1 MSITLDRGLKELNHA
16 ALRAEEVALIKE
28 NSKDT
33 YVGIYTDELVVCH
46 HRSYWAFIALACGT
60 AVQEAS
66 RAVSVTASSMTMEI
80 KAVARAFRWL
90 ESQYFTHACLLSDGM
105 TMIRNVQIFLGAN
118 AWIQSNSK

>member
-33 YVGIYTDELVVCH
+33 YVVIYTDELVVCH

-60 AVQEAS
+60 AVQEGS
-66 RAVSVTASSMTMEI
+66 RAVSVTASMTMEI
-80 KAVARAFRWL
+80 K
-90 ESQYFTHACLLSDGM
+90 YFTHAYVLSDGM